1 MRIYTVHAPP
11 AEGPGAIADRTR
23 LVFIKDGIAWF
34 ALLVP
39 VLWIL
44 WHRLW
49 LTLLYYVA
57 FVLIVAWIGRLSGD
71 NLATIAAIL
80 GQILFALEAN
90 NIRRWSLHSRGWSDV
105 GESFGR
111 NLEEAEMRYFLKPS
125 PGRVEA
131 GRKSETIARAAYP
144 HRPDREEDTIFGL
157 FPEPER

>member
-11 AEGPGAIADRTR
+11 GKAPGDSVDGTR

-57 FVLIVAWIGRLSGD
+57 FVLIVAWIGRLASED
-71 NLATIAAIL
+71 LAAVGAIL

-90 NIRRWSLHSRGWSDV
+90 NIRRWSLHSRGWDDV

-111 NLEEAEMRYFLKPS
+111 NRNEAEMRYFLEPA
-125 PGRVEA
+125 PARAEA
-131 GRKSETIARAAYP
+131 GRKDEAIARAAYP
-144 HRPDREEDTIFGL
+144 RRSEAEDEAIFGL